1 MRPDD
6 PKRENPAELS
16 LDGVSDG
23 IEALPKRIDRYGKAK
38 KGALD
43 VADYMSSIPKHQ
55 AMGNKVKVCG
65 DYLIFRHY
73 FTIDRVKLHGASLCR
88 KHLLCPL
95 CAIRRGSK
103 FLAAY
108 LQRWDIIK
116 AENPSLKP
124 YLVTLT
130 VKDGDDLKER
140 FNHLQK
146 SQHEL
151 WKRKKR
157 GRGSVLDGVVGAV
170 WSYEVKRGSNSGSWH
185 PHLHMIA
192 LAETMPDQAQLS
204 EEWHNI
210 TGDSFIV
217 DVRPISQEDPASGFI
232 EVFKYA
238 VKFSDQPPADT
249 VHAWVTLA
257 SKRLLASSG
266 CFRGVEVPESLLDDS
281 EGFDGLPFVALF
293 YRYLPTG
300 FSLTGRQNGVH
311 QEKAKKQKPASEGP
325 RVSGDAEEVSAIGE
339 TIIRL
344 TAELHEKREGE
355 KARIAA
361 FMRSMTNGGRGT
373 RPTN

>member
-6 PKRENPAELS
+6 PKRENPDQVE

-43 VADYMSSIPKHQ
+43 VADYMATIPKHQ
-55 AMGNKVKVCG
+55 AMAAKVQGCG

-73 FTIDRVKLHGASLCR
+73 FTIDRVKLHAASLCR

-108 LQRWDIIK
+108 LQRWEYIK
-116 AENPSLKP
+116 AQNPALNA

-140 FNHLQK
+140 FDHLFKGQA
-146 SQHEL
+146 EL
-151 WKRKKR
+151 WARRRR
-157 GRGSVLDGVVGAV
+157 GRGSVLDCVQGAV
-170 WSYEVKRGSNSGSWH
+170 WSYEIKRGSGSGSWH

-192 LAETMPDQAQLS
+192 LSETMPDAEKLS
-204 EEWHNI
+204 KEWHNI

-217 DVRPISQEDPASGFI
+217 DVRPISQKDPASGFI

-238 VKFSDQPPADT
+238 VKFSDQTPEDT
-249 VHAWVTLA
+249 VHAWVTLS

-266 CFRGVEVPESLLDDS
+266 CFRGVDVPESLLDDS
-281 EGFDGLPFVALF
+281 EGLDGLPFVALF
-293 YRYLPTG
+293 YRYLPNG
-300 FSLTGRQNGVH
+300 FSLAHRKYGVS
-311 QEKAKKQKPASEGP
+311 EASSKKKKLP
-325 RVSGDAEEVSAIGE
+325 
-339 TIIRL
+339 
-344 TAELHEKREGE
+344 
-355 KARIAA
+355 
-361 FMRSMTNGGRGT
+361 
-373 RPTN
+373 